1 MTHNTRFSA
10 TAAGPRHPAGRLVRL
25 AVFAAVIAA
34 AVAPAAA
41 QASARPAAVVSG
53 SERFQAMSTNATSST
68 RVVIGSGLVTAG
80 GVDHESSD
88 GMTETFV
95 FPGGSFKL
103 KVVSA
108 TSSQRVN
115 PKTCLGT
122 ITRHAQYK
130 LAGGTGKYAGISGHG
145 TAVAQILLIA
155 ARAGGKC
162 SLDKAPVAFEQT
174 ITATGPI
181 RL

>member
-1 MTHNTRFSA
+1 MTHSTHSPA
-10 TAAGPRHPAGRLVRL
+10 TATGPRRTTGRLVRL
-25 AVFAAVIAA
+25 AVFATVVAA
-34 AVAPAAA
+34 AVAPAVA
-41 QASARPAAVVSG
+41 QASARPAASASG
-53 SERFQAMSTNATSST
+53 TERFRAMSTNATSST
-68 RVVIGSGLVTAG
+68 RVVIGSGLFTTG

-115 PKTCLGT
+115 PQSCLAT

-130 LAGGTGKYAGISGHG
+130 VAGGTGKYAGISGHG
-145 TAVAQILLIA
+145 TAVAQILAIA
-155 ARAGGKC
+155 ARSAGKC
-162 SLDKAPVAFEQT
+162 SLDKPPVAFEQT
-174 ITATGPI
+174 IAATGPI

>member
-1 MTHNTRFSA
+1 MTHSPHLSASA
-10 TAAGPRHPAGRLVRL
+10 TGLRRPTGRLVRL
-25 AVFAAVIAA
+25 AVFAAVVAA
-34 AVAPAAA
+34 AAAPAAA

-53 SERFQAMSTNATSST
+53 TERFQAMSTNATAST

-88 GMTETFV
+88 GMTETFA

-115 PKTCLGT
+115 PQSCLAT

-130 LAGGTGKYAGISGHG
+130 VAGGTGKYAGISGHG
-145 TAVAQILLIA
+145 AAVAQILLIA
-155 ARAGGKC
+155 AQSAGKC